1 MGTIIK
7 KYKWRIILGAF
18 ATVRVFV
25 FSTFWVASA
34 DKGGWV
40 NFYDQ
45 AQHSKY
51 ALMNI
56 FHHFCDWHPPMYFA
70 VTSALLHLTQTQWS
84 IYIFQIICGLA
95 SVVLTYLIAR
105 MFFSEKISFV
115 AALMMAIEPFWAWH
129 NFLLMTDNLYVPLFL
144 AGFYFLFR
152 FIKSGTYVSIAF
164 SALMFS
170 LATLTRPNSLLLTLL
185 LSFLLV
191 LVFVFGE
198 KFKIKNYPNI
208 SGLKHLFYCLLV
220 FNGLFFLI
228 LAPWAIRNKLVY
240 DRLTIANIMSTNF
253 FYYNLPPFI
262 SWNISYQ
269 EAYDIYAQQADRD
282 LGKHIGNSRF
292 DCTLFTNEEL
302 NKQLDY
308 YNRKAKEVMLGNFPS
323 YLTLHL
329 IRTAP
334 FFLQPGYFEMYSA
347 YTGEFSKPDLTSAL
361 MSGNLAEIKGFLKNI
376 NLKLIV
382 YLMGVLL
389 WAIISLAVFASLF
402 LSYKNKE
409 KFLFAFFAVI
419 VIICN
424 ALLISPF
431 VIARYRM
438 SLYPFFFILAAYF
451 FLEILPSLFKKAN
464 IADSDDKSSKNLQ

>member
-1 MGTIIK
+1 MGTILK
-7 KYKWRIILGAF
+7 KYKWWVIFGAF
-18 ATVRVFV
+18 AVNRVVV

-40 NFYDQ
+40 NFNDQ
-45 AQHSKY
+45 AQHAKY

-70 VTSALLHLTQTQWS
+70 VTSVLLHLTQNNWS

-105 MFFSEKISFV
+105 MFFSERISLV

-144 AGFYFLFR
+144 AGFYFWFR
-152 FIKSGTYVSIAF
+152 FLKNGKYSSIAV
-164 SALMFS
+164 SALIFG
-170 LATLTRPNSLLLTLL
+170 LTTLTRPNSLLLTIF
-185 LSFLLV
+185 LSLSLILIFV
-191 LVFVFGE
+191 LRKKLKVE
-198 KFKIKNYPNI
+198 DYLRIKNY
-208 SGLKHLFYCLLV
+208 KHLFYCLFI

-228 LAPWAIRNKLVY
+228 LTPWAVRNKMVY
-240 DRLTIANIMSTNF
+240 DRFTIANIMSTNF

-262 SWNISYQ
+262 SWKNNISYQ
-269 EAYDIYAQQADRD
+269 EAYDIYAKQADVD
-282 LGKHIGNSRF
+282 LGKHVGNSKF

-308 YNRKAKEVMLGNFPS
+308 YNRKAKEVMLGDFSS
-323 YLTLHL
+323 YMVLHL
-329 IRTAP
+329 MRTAP

-347 YTGEFSKPDLTSAL
+347 YTGEFSKPDVMSGL
-361 MSGNLAEIKGFLKNI
+361 MSGNLSEIKGFLKNI
-376 NLKLIV
+376 NLKLII
-382 YLMGVLL
+382 YLTGVLL
-389 WAIISLAVFASLF
+389 WGIISLVSFIAFIFSF
-402 LSYKNKE
+402 KDKE
-409 KFLFAFFAVI
+409 KFLFSFFAVA
-419 VIICN
+419 VIIYS

-438 SLYPFFFILAAYF
+438 PLYPFFFILTAYF
-451 FLEILPSLFKKAN
+451 FLAILPAIIKKIAN
-464 IADSDDKSSKNLQ
+464 KNT